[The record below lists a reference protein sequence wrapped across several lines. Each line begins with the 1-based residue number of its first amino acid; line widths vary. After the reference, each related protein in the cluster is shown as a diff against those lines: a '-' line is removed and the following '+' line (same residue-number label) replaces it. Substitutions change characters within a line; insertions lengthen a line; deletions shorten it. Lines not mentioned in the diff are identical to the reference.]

1 MPRSEPEAIKRSEPE
16 AIDRFILKPCEES
29 FSDLFRALAPRL
41 VAWYRVRG
49 CDKALAED
57 LTQEV
62 MLAVFR
68 QARNLRS
75 ADLFRPWL
83 YRIVKNALLQHVR
96 RNGRRIETVELNAA
110 EAGSPGKQAD
120 PLLPA
125 QFAEWMAF
133 LDEEEREIM
142 MLRYV
147 DELEYHE
154 IARTLD
160 MPQGTVQWKIFN
172 AKKKLAARFKPRRL

>member
-1 MPRSEPEAIKRSEPE
+1 MESGEKELVRSFLA
-16 AIDRFILKPCEES
+16 DPCEER
-29 FSDLFRALAPRL
+29 FGEVFRAVAPRIL
-41 VAWYRVRG
+41 TWFRVRG

-62 MLAVFR
+62 MLTVFR
-68 QARNLRS
+68 QARHLRNP
-75 ADLFRPWL
+75 DLFRPWL

-96 RNGRRIETVELNAA
+96 RNGRRIETVRMDSAGASTAA
-110 EAGSPGKQAD
+110 DETD

-133 LDEEEREIM
+133 LDAGEREMM

-154 IARTLD
+154 IAEALGVPR
-160 MPQGTVQWKIFN
+160 GTVQWKVFN
-172 AKKKLAARFKPRRL
+172 AKKKLAARFRPQPE

>member
-1 MPRSEPEAIKRSEPE
+1 LQRSEPEAIKRSEPE
-16 AIDRFILKPCEES
+16 AIDRFILNPCEES
-29 FSDLFRALAPRL
+29 FSDLFRAFAPRL

-68 QARNLRS
+68 QARNLRN
-75 ADLFRPWL
+75 AGLFRPWL

-96 RNGRRIETVELNAA
+96 RSGRRIETVALNAA
-110 EAGSPGKQAD
+110 EAGSATKQAD

-154 IARTLD
+154 IAQTLD

>member
-1 MPRSEPEAIKRSEPE
+1 LQGSDPE
-16 AIDRFILKPCEES
+16 AIDRFILNPCEES

-41 VAWYRVRG
+41 ITWYRVRG

-68 QARNLRS
+68 QARNLRN
-75 ADLFRPWL
+75 AERFRPWL

-110 EAGSPGKQAD
+110 ETGAAGKEAD

-133 LDEEEREIM
+133 LEEEEREIM
-142 MLRYV
+142 MLRYI
-147 DELEYHE
+147 DEMEYHE
-154 IARTLD
+154 IARMLN

-172 AKKKLAARFKPRRL
+172 AKKKLAARFNPL

>member
-1 MPRSEPEAIKRSEPE
+1 MRRSEPEAIE
-16 AIDRFILKPCEES
+16 RFTLNPCEES
-29 FSDLFRALAPRL
+29 FGDLFRAMAPRL
-41 VAWYRVRG
+41 IAWYRVRG
-49 CDKALAED
+49 CGKELAED

-68 QARNLRS
+68 QARHLRNPE
-75 ADLFRPWL
+75 LFRPWL

-96 RNGRRIETVELNAA
+96 RNGRRVETVELKAV
-110 EAGSPGKQAD
+110 EAGAAAKQQD

-133 LDEEEREIM
+133 LEEDEREIM
-142 MLRYV
+142 MLRYI

-154 IARTLD
+154 IAEIVEL
-160 MPQGTVQWKIFN
+160 PQGTVQWKIFN
-172 AKKKLAARFKPRRL
+172 AKKKLAARFRPQRD